1 MEPYATYE
9 LTDFLLDDPF
19 VEWVRHPTPAMDR
32 QWQDWLRQHPHQAP
46 VVEQARYLLQ
56 HVVVHEQLPTDA
68 EVRAALEPIENQ
80 IAEETDRVRPLGR
93 RIGWSVAWKA
103 AAAAVLVL
111 GIGWYVVSTQK
122 TERAGS
128 SETALVTTDE
138 AGAVVHEN
146 RSQTPLSLRLPDGSQ
161 VRLSPKSRVRF
172 PRQFAA
178 AVRAVDLTGEAF
190 FDVVKNPRQPF
201 VVHTGNVNV
210 KVLGTSFTV
219 RAFPSDRT
227 VNVAVKSGK
236 VAVSK
241 AQAAGKADDPGVLL
255 TPNQQVTFSTADDVF
270 RRALVEAP
278 VLVDAQTKE
287 ADFVFQETPVAE
299 VFERLQTAY
308 GVTIDFDR
316 KGLQHC
322 TVTARLSDESM
333 YQKLN
338 LICQAI
344 GATHETVG
352 TQVVIHA
359 SVPCE
364 AD

>member
-9 LTDFLLDDPF
+9 LTDFLLDDAF
-19 VEWVRHPTPAMDR
+19 VDWVRHPTPATDR
-32 QWQDWLRQHPHQAP
+32 QWQDWLRQHPDQAV
-46 VVEQARYLLQ
+46 VVEEARYLLQ
-56 HVVVHEQLPTDA
+56 HVVVHEQLPSDA
-68 EVRAALEPIENQ
+68 DVRAAIEPIETQ
-80 IAEETDRVRPLGR
+80 IAEETERVRPLG
-93 RIGWSVAWKA
+93 WAVAWKA
-103 AAAAVLVL
+103 AAAVVLLL
-111 GIGWYVVSTQK
+111 GLGWYVVSNRQSGN
-122 TERAGS
+122 RVAP
-128 SETALVTTDE
+128 ETALVTTDE
-138 AGAVVHEN
+138 AGAVVNEN
-146 RSQTPLSLRLPDGSQ
+146 RSNAPLSFRLPDGSR
-161 VRLSPKSRVRF
+161 VRLSPKSQVRF
-172 PRQFAA
+172 PKKFALEIRT
-178 AVRAVDLTGEAF
+178 VELTGEAF
-190 FDVVKNPRQPF
+190 FDVTRNPRQPF
-201 VVHTGNVNV
+201 IVHTGNVNV

-219 RAFPSDRT
+219 RAFPSDQT

-241 AQAAGKADDPGVLL
+241 AAGKTDDPGVLL
-255 TPNQQVTFSTADDVF
+255 TPNQQVTFSATDAVF

-278 VLVDAQTKE
+278 VLVDAHTQE

-308 GVTIDFDR
+308 GVHIDFDR

-322 TVTARLSDESM
+322 TVTARLSNETM

-338 LICQAI
+338 MICQAV

-359 SVPCE
+359 SAPCE